1 MKLVF
6 STAAEADLEAIGD
19 YIALENPLRAVSY
32 IREIRGKCMELREM
46 PEAFP
51 PVPHHEA
58 TGIRRRVHGNYLI
71 FYRIHEQAVE
81 IIRVLHGSMDYRHL
95 IVSDEE

>member
-46 PEAFP
+46 PRRFRLFHIMKQPASTAAFM
-51 PVPHHEA
+51 A
-58 TGIRRRVHGNYLI
+58 TT
-71 FYRIHEQAVE
+71 
-81 IIRVLHGSMDYRHL
+81 
-95 IVSDEE
+95 